1 MQKYPTLSQ
10 KLTMLPKFARAELCV
25 GGSTRAKFLQ
35 KIIILSAELCRWEI
49 RPSKVSVFHL
59 SVNDSVEEKFT

>member
-10 KLTMLPKFARAELCV
+10 KFTMLPKFARAELRV

-35 KIIILSAELCRWEI
+35 KIIILINKL
-49 RPSKVSVFHL
+49 
-59 SVNDSVEEKFT
+59 